1 MGAREEFD
9 GFVEVAPSRGR
20 GLKLEIFAGDKF
32 YQQVAPSR
40 GRGLKLMIPLTV
52 VVLMVSP
59 LHGGVD

>member
-32 YQQVAPSR
+32 YQQ
-40 GRGLKLMIPLTV
+40 
-52 VVLMVSP
+52 SP